1 MRRLLFSLALIAAVP
16 AAITA
21 ASPSALASSS
31 NPSANVTYTSSTVA
45 LQKVG
50 TVNLSAAAPVSAAAA
65 LAGAPTAVRF
75 GAPPVDFAKGGFAGA
90 STISTAG
97 AVASGNAI
105 SVQRDKQA
113 TGFEGISGPQQ
124 AAVNNGGD
132 LEPPDQGTCA
142 GPSDSHGT
150 VTVEIVNNALSG
162 YTPSG
167 KQVLPVTP
175 TFALFDQSSTTFLS
189 DPRCY
194 FDAQTQRWFF
204 TELAINTGTSSTEY
218 LAVSVNDNPF
228 GNYTVFSI
236 DTTDAAN
243 PIGDCPCFG
252 DYDQIG
258 ADANG
263 FYIATN
269 EFSIQNVTGAV
280 YNGSVVYAISKWRLA
295 TAADRGPLPSVARY
309 QITADSFGT
318 SVGGANNGPY
328 HVSPA
333 STPPDGSYAN
343 NTEYFVES
351 NSDLFSDNHLI
362 VYALT
367 GTDALNH
374 GGVPSL
380 QATEIVS
387 EGYAFPPNATQKN
400 GPLPLGATVGATSPS
415 GIAADFN
422 AVQQVTYTNGQLYGA
437 MDTGVGS
444 PTPTDGI
451 AWFNLNPSTHSHG
464 LSVQVSGQG
473 YVNSSQN
480 LLYPDVVVNGS
491 GQGYVVFSVSG
502 PAEYPSPGYI
512 AFDPRSG
519 PTGNIRLATVGS
531 APEDGFTCYP
541 EFIGSST
548 CRWGDYS
555 GGAEW
560 NGQFFLMAEYIP
572 PSARDYYTNWGTFV
586 WTPSGH

>member
-1 MRRLLFSLALIAAVP
+1 M
-16 AAITA
+16 
-21 ASPSALASSS
+21 
-31 NPSANVTYTSSTVA
+31 TYTSSTVN

-50 TVNLSAAAPVSAAAA
+50 TVNLSAATTPGGPASALAAAPVS
-65 LAGAPTAVRF
+65 VRL
-75 GAPPVDFAKGGFAGA
+75 GAPPVDFAKGGFAAA
-90 STISTAG
+90 STINTAG
-97 AVASGNAI
+97 AVASGNEIA
-105 SVQRDKQA
+105 VQRDKQL

-124 AAVNNGGD
+124 AAVNVQPSD

-150 VTVEIVNNALSG
+150 VTVEIINNALSA

-167 KQVLPVTP
+167 TQVLPISP
-175 TFALFDQSSTTFLS
+175 TYALFDQPGGTFLS

-194 FDAQTQRWFF
+194 FDVQTQRWFF
-204 TELAINTGTSSTEY
+204 TELSILSATSSAQFV
-218 LAVSVNDNPF
+218 AVSQSANPF

-236 DTTDAAN
+236 DTTDATN
-243 PIGDCPCFG
+243 PLGDCPCFG

-263 FYIATN
+263 FYITTS
-269 EFSIQNVTGAV
+269 EFSIQNVYPAV
-280 YNGSVVYAISKWRLA
+280 SYNGAVVYAISKTRLA
-295 TAADRGPLPSVARY
+295 SAAKGGKPPTAARY

-318 SVGGANNGPY
+318 SANGANSGPY

-333 STPPDGSYAN
+333 STPPDGTYAN

-351 NSDLFSDNHLI
+351 NSNQLSDNHLI
-362 VYALT
+362 VYSLT

-387 EGYAFPPNATQKN
+387 ESYAFPPDATQKN
-400 GPLPLGATVGATSPS
+400 GPLPFGLANYGATSPT
-415 GIAADFN
+415 GLQADFN

-444 PTPTDGI
+444 PTPTTDGI
-451 AWFNLNPSTHSHG
+451 AWFNLNPSTQSRG
-464 LSVQVSGQG
+464 LSVQVSSQG
-473 YVNSSQN
+473 YVHSSQN

-502 PAEYPSPGYI
+502 AAEYPSPGYI
-512 AFDPRSG
+512 AFDSHSG

-541 EFIGSST
+541 APPANYPPLGG

-572 PSARDYYTNWGTFV
+572 PSPRDTYVNWGTFI
-586 WTPSGH
+586 WTPSSH